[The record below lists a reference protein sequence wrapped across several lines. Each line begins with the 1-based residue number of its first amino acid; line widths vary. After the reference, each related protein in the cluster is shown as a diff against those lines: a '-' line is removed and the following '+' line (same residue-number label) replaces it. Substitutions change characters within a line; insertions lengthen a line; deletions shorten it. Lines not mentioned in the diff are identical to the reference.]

1 MADPLVSFSPGFG
14 SPAPT
19 STPATS
25 SADVFTPDPTF
36 VPPARYAPSTTV
48 ATIDRATSEKT
59 IDQSRDETRVALNT
73 ASNAVLNYKA
83 KLEDRGYVLR
93 DGRWGT
99 LEGGDSEYAFVNGQ
113 WTTVPG
119 SGSKFVP
126 ISASDPDVANYTA
139 AVRDQAL
146 LKEKYDL
153 FVDLDTANARNG
165 GDSGSGGSGGG
176 GGGGGS
182 SAKVLTPLD
191 IEGMKADEVDRQEED
206 ATGRIKD
213 LFSLLG
219 AAQNM
224 AIDAQ
229 AANQQSNALSAKGT
243 NYGWEIGGHF
253 VPGLEDK
260 YQKMIDMLSASVP
273 EEIPPIFRLNGILGI
288 PGNTEG
294 FNDADYPNLP
304 RFAGGTGQSG
314 ADLDAQRIKDIQAHY
329 QSKYGVTIPLQTAA
343 QIMSSGAS
351 LDAPQV
357 LQIVYGYDT
366 KTGKPSATATPGS
379 QNSNATT
386 PVSGQQYGGQ
396 DYDAQLLSIMLDN
409 IKNGRAGMP
418 AWYTGPDLSQFSGSG
433 KAIPN
438 ETIAM
443 LAQLIRQNPNA
454 PELVA
459 LMGGQQRPADR
470 PDAYLP
476 GDTPDP
482 TAGTPLTPSQVNSI
496 LAGLGTSQ
504 STGGGGGDSS
514 GGLRTMYA
522 GSYQG
527 SGGASAAEQAQI
539 DYNNRRLDLEKLIA
553 DRSWELDNKK
563 FDSDESYR
571 AAQLE
576 LARAE
581 NALKDLQFQETLR
594 RAKWEE
600 EQTGKEFDLKKI
612 AQEFDQQWKLREEA
626 RAEKQIGLQRA
637 KTFAEFN
644 ADKGDLIARD
654 LFGRGSA
661 EAVGTG
667 INILTGEALG
677 PMTYSQADAQD
688 ADTFLQSLTA
698 PKMMAN
704 GGPFTGMLAILGDSA
719 KSNKATGNE
728 EVIVNHTNAPI
739 DIIPN
744 KLAVALGLVPPKNKP
759 HKGVA

>member
-14 SPAPT
+14 SAAPS
-19 STPATS
+19 STPPVST
-25 SADVFTPDPTF
+25 ADTFTPDPMF
-36 VPPARYAPSTTV
+36 VPPARYSPTSTV
-48 ATIDRATSEKT
+48 ATIDRAVSEKA

-83 KLEDRGYVLR
+83 RLEDRGLVLR

-99 LEGGDSEYAFVNGQ
+99 LEGGSDEYAFVNGQ

-126 ISASDPDVANYTA
+126 ISQTDPDVANYTS

-153 FVDLDTANARNG
+153 FVDLDTANARNA
-165 GDSGSGGSGGG
+165 DSGGSGSSGGSGGS
-176 GGGGGS
+176 GS

-191 IEGMKADEVDRQEED
+191 IEGMKADEADRQSDD
-206 ATGRIKD
+206 AQSRIKN

-229 AANQQSNALSAKGT
+229 SANQQSNALSAKGT

-260 YQKMIDMLSASVP
+260 YQQMIDMLSASVP
-273 EEIPPIFRLNGILGI
+273 EEIPPIYRLNGILGL
-288 PGNTEG
+288 PGNAGG
-294 FNDADYPNLP
+294 FEDADYPNLP

-329 QSKYGVTIPLQTAA
+329 QSQYGVTIPLQTAA
-343 QIMSSGAS
+343 QIMASGAS
-351 LDAPQV
+351 LDAPAV

-366 KTGKPSATATPGS
+366 KAGKPSATALPGS

-386 PVSGQQYGGQ
+386 PVAGQQYGGQ

-409 IKNGRAGMP
+409 IKNGRAAMP
-418 AWYTGPDLSQFSGSG
+418 AWYTGPDLSQFSGTG

-443 LAQLIRQNPNA
+443 LSQIIRQNPNA

-476 GDTPDP
+476 GDSTDP

-496 LAGLGTSQ
+496 LASLGATQ
-504 STGGGGGDSS
+504 PTGGGGGGSS

-522 GSYQG
+522 GSYQ
-527 SGGASAAEQAQI
+527 SAGAPSAAEQAQI
-539 DYNNRRLDLEKLIA
+539 DYNNRRLDLEKTIA

-626 RAEKQIGLQRA
+626 RAEKQMGIQRA
-637 KTFAEFN
+637 KIFADYN

-654 LFGRGSA
+654 LFARGA
-661 EAVGTG
+661 PEAVGTG
-667 INILTGEALG
+667 VNILTGESTG
-677 PMTYSQADAQD
+677 PTTYSQADAAD
-688 ADTFLQSLTA
+688 ADTFLQNLTA
-698 PKMMAN
+698 PKMMAE
-704 GGPFTGMLAILGDSA
+704 GGPFTGLLAILGDSA
-719 KSNKATGNE
+719 KTNKATGNE